1 VNAGSGGL
9 AGEHSNADDL
19 ALVLGGLAA
28 AAATGGLIV
37 RRRGVTRT
45 GPDATP

>member
-9 AGEHSNADDL
+9 ADEHSDVDDL

-28 AAATGGLIV
+28 AAATGGLIF
-37 RRRGVTRT
+37 RRRSLG
-45 GPDATP
+45 